1 MNKALLILNSLELR
15 QKLYNEHCI
24 IGFDSIKPKE
34 NTDNLKWLVVTDPEA
49 QESCEA
55 CLMYHSIDDRV
66 KGYYYPD
73 AYIVMESEEE
83 FFDKLK
89 EYYGI

>member
-15 QKLYNEHCI
+15 QKLYNEHCVV
-24 IGFDSIKPKE
+24 GFDSIKPRE
-34 NTDNLKWLVVTDPEA
+34 DADNLKWLVITDPAAERF
-49 QESCEA
+49 EA

-66 KGYYYPD
+66 KGYYDPE
-73 AYIVMESEEE
+73 AYIVMESEKE

-89 EYYGI
+89 EYYEI

>member
-24 IGFDSIKPKE
+24 IGFDSIKPRE
-34 NTDNLKWLVVTDPEA
+34 DADNLKWLVITDPEA
-49 QESCEA
+49 QGFCET

-66 KGYYYPD
+66 KGYYDPE
-73 AYIVMESEEE
+73 AYIVMESEEK
-83 FFDKLK
+83 FFNKLK